1 MLQFS
6 IKNQTIKRTDNYRP
20 VAGQPITCHFSFV
33 TDNWQ
38 NLRKQAIFRIS
49 GSDTPY
55 IRDLYITDSCDVPDE
70 LLLGTELRILTVS
83 ILGSGADNHVIVT
96 TAPVYVLVHPS
107 GSAEGSHNG

>member
-6 IKNQTIKRTDNYRP
+6 IKNQTLKRTDTQKP
-20 VAGQPITCHFSFV
+20 QAGQPITCHFSF
-33 TDNWQ
+33 THDWQ
-38 NLRKQAIFRIS
+38 NLRKQAIFRTS
-49 GSDTPY
+49 GSDTPH

-96 TAPVYVLVHPS
+96 TAPVYVLVYPS
-107 GSAEGSHNG
+107 GSEDSNNG